1 MNKPVSQ
8 KSLDELKVDL
18 KLHHDELAR
27 CEDPF
32 RRTVLEGLIKH
43 IEELI
48 QARVQASAGVPNEHS
63 PKPELILAA
72 VPRNV
77 EQFVDTAVKMWR
89 KLKGTE
95 PTEESIA
102 VFRAMAEKRF
112 GTGTK

>member
-1 MNKPVSQ
+1 MSKPASQ
-8 KSLDELKVDL
+8 KTVDELRVDL

-32 RRTVLEGLIKH
+32 RRAVLEGLIKH

-48 QARVQASAGVPNEHS
+48 QARLQASPGVPIEPS

-102 VFRAMAEKRF
+102 VFRATAEKRF
-112 GTGTK
+112 GTGAK